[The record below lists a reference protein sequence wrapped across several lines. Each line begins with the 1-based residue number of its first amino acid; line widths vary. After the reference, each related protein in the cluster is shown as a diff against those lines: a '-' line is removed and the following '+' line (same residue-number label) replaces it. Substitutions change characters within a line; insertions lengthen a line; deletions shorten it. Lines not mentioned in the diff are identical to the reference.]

1 LTKVTFMQRVLP
13 ALALLTLL
21 GACAT
26 EQHAGSG
33 SGRAIALRNEARMYR
48 EAQDLLNDTEASIKA
63 SKPENAKTSLAEAK
77 AKLASPEM
85 AESAKRGDLEK
96 RAAELEKQ
104 ITVPVAEQPAVE
116 PAMAASPSGAP
127 SAMPAAVAPAPAKVE
142 QVDPKGALEK
152 AEADLTHARSGL
164 HGHELSKDDVE
175 TARTAREALSK
186 ALETGRAN
194 ENNPDYAE
202 LAHNGSTLLTESEAE
217 IRLATLIADFVA
229 GPGAAKKQAATL
241 VDQAKALKDAKKRA
255 KAQSEARA
263 ALQTC
268 VDDSKKMMTENPVLT
283 RTALFLSAERTS
295 PTKVASACAAQMK
308 KLGGKSVAK
317 K

>member
-1 LTKVTFMQRVLP
+1 MQRVLP
-13 ALALLTLL
+13 ALAVLTLL
-21 GACAT
+21 CACAT
-26 EQHAGSG
+26 EQHAGNG
-33 SGRAIALRNEARMYR
+33 SGRAMALRNEARTYR

-77 AKLASPEM
+77 TKLASPEL
-85 AESAKRGDLEK
+85 AQSAKRGDLEK

-104 ITVPVAEQPAVE
+104 ISVPVAEQPAAE
-116 PAMAASPSGAP
+116 PSQAGAP
-127 SAMPAAVAPAPAKVE
+127 SAAAPAPAPAPAPAKVE
-142 QVDPKGALEK
+142 QVDPKAALEK
-152 AEADLTHARSGL
+152 AEADLTQARTGL

-202 LAHNGSTLLTESEAE
+202 LAHNGSTLLTESESD

-241 VDQAKALKDAKKRA
+241 VDQAKALKDGKKRA

-268 VDDSKKMMTENPVLT
+268 MDDSKKMMTDNPILT
-283 RTALFLSAERTS
+283 RTALFLSTERTS
-295 PTKVASACAAQMK
+295 PKKVATACAAQLK